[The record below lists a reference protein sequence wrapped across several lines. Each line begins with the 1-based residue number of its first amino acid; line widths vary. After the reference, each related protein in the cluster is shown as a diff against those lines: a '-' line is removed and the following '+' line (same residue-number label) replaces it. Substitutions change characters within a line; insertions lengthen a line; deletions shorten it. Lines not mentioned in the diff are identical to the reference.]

1 MSSKQQKTNI
11 SPSEVAQ
18 MLNRF
23 DLSLNVQ
30 LSSAEASR
38 LAEYFD
44 DPEPDSDDDSDTSD
58 EPSKDGSNEGQCKRC
73 RALKLY

>member
-11 SPSEVAQ
+11 SPSDVAQ
-18 MLNRF
+18 MLNKF
-23 DLSLNVQ
+23 DLTLNVQ

-44 DPEPDSDDDSDTSD
+44 DAEPDSADDSDASDDTSD
-58 EPSKDGSNEGQCKRC
+58 EQCEDASNEG
-73 RALKLY
+73 